1 MNKHERL
8 RERLRERLELPPDL
22 GDIMLGPVSARRVLL
37 RLKHGGDAH
46 PLIDPDLPPDL
57 EAYGDPPAWMRAL
70 LLAGVLAVVV
80 ALLLQEAGV
89 L

>member
-1 MNKHERL
+1 MNKHQRL
-8 RERLRERLELPPDL
+8 RERL
-22 GDIMLGPVSARRVLL
+22 S
-37 RLKHGGDAH
+37 
-46 PLIDPDLPPDL
+46 LPPDL

>member
-8 RERLRERLELPPDL
+8 RERL
-22 GDIMLGPVSARRVLL
+22 
-37 RLKHGGDAH
+37 
-46 PLIDPDLPPDL
+46 DLPPDL
-57 EAYGDPPAWMRAL
+57 EAYDDPPAWMRAL

-80 ALLLQEAGV
+80 ASLLRDAGW